1 MEKQH
6 FGPDGTRLLLD
17 IVDVTLQREHRC
29 NCARKQCYLG
39 FESNT
44 ALFLEVKIIIQKE
57 YEYTLV

>member
-1 MEKQH
+1 MEKQQ

-17 IVDVTLQREHRC
+17 IVDVTLQREHRR

-44 ALFLEVKIIIQKE
+44 ALFLEVKIKRNMN
-57 YEYTLV
+57 TLV